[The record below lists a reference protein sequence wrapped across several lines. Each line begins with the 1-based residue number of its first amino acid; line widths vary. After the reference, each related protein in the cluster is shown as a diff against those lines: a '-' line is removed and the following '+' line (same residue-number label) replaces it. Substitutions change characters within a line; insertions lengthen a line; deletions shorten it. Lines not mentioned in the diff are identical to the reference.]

1 MLNQTS
7 TESVAVS
14 GTVSSA
20 SSGNG
25 ICSRVPAQVHS
36 TSISTTPQVNL
47 LQIFNLIHSIMSPSQ
62 VLAPTLTTGPAQR
75 AAMVAATSFIDS
87 RVQPIRRNT
96 LLSFDELMTLRLLRN
111 SNPQPMRSAP
121 PSLINCDAISNQAH
135 PSGVIL
141 ENSMSALAALQSE
154 AAHNGREDVNLST
167 DIAGPATV
175 TTSTSQ
181 TNGMPPQTS
190 ILQRNEDED
199 DSESDKSSGGEDLS
213 TLLDATK
220 TRSATLLPNSQ
231 GQTHRVTSPPQA
243 VTARNA
249 AATCQSKPNG
259 SFYSAPQQKRQR
271 RAAAPAPAPEKKLRK
286 EIKAKN
292 PSKRGYK

>member
-1 MLNQTS
+1 
-7 TESVAVS
+7 
-14 GTVSSA
+14 
-20 SSGNG
+20 
-25 ICSRVPAQVHS
+25 
-36 TSISTTPQVNL
+36 
-47 LQIFNLIHSIMSPSQ
+47 
-62 VLAPTLTTGPAQR
+62 
-75 AAMVAATSFIDS
+75 
-87 RVQPIRRNT
+87 
-96 LLSFDELMTLRLLRN
+96 
-111 SNPQPMRSAP
+111 MRSAP

-213 TLLDATK
+213 TLLNATK
-220 TRSATLLPNSQ
+220 TRSANLLPNSQ
-231 GQTHRVTSPPQA
+231 AQTHRVTSPPQA
-243 VTARNA
+243 TTARNA
-249 AATCQSKPNG
+249 ATTSQSKPNG
-259 SFYSAPQQKRQR
+259 SFYSAPQPKRQR